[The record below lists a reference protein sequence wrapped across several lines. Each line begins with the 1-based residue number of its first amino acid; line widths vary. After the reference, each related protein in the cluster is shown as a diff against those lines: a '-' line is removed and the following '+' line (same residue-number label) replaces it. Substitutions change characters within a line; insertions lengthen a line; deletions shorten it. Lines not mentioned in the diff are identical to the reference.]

1 GAYSEYV
8 GRLDISFDSDKADI
22 RDHKFQLV
30 PVNKKKRIKYGGK
43 SYYTYTGTGYMEDE
57 EILSAMKPYLK
68 KINQALS
75 QTVGET
81 VLQLQGGGKE
91 NSTTFMRTGL

>member
-1 GAYSEYV
+1 
-8 GRLDISFDSDKADI
+8 
-22 RDHKFQLV
+22 
-30 PVNKKKRIKYGGK
+30 
-43 SYYTYTGTGYMEDE
+43 MEDE